1 MAKGPIGNFIHQN
14 WISRSGWEIRDG
26 YEFCLYLSKIMKVL
40 LDIKDSKA
48 NFVLELLKN
57 LSFVK
62 AKPLTPQ
69 KAELFEDLKEAVET
83 VNLIKQGKLK
93 ARSAEDLLDEL

>member
-1 MAKGPIGNFIHQN
+1 M
-14 WISRSGWEIRDG
+14 
-26 YEFCLYLSKIMKVL
+26 KIL

-48 NFVLELLKN
+48 AFFMEMIKN

-62 AKPLTPQ
+62 KATPLSNG
-69 KAELFEDLKEAVET
+69 KAELIEDLEEAINE

-93 ARSAEDLLDEL
+93 GRSARELLDEL